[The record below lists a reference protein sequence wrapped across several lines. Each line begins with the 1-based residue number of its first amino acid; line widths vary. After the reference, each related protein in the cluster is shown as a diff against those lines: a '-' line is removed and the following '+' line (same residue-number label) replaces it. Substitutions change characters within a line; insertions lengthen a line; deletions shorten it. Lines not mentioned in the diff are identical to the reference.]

1 MVFQRSSSTC
11 SPNSLRR
18 TPAADSESAA
28 GAKLNMERSM
38 HSIAHG
44 WQWIQDYW
52 HALPGYLKPILAT
65 AIVAMA
71 GYLLRKV
78 PRRMFRFILDLYDDR
93 ILLRMKKTVQAGAI
107 SKSQTGAQMGNR
119 GRDAVFDEE
128 VIVASINRTPA
139 RIHNSLKR
147 LEQRKRVKQ
156 TGIGAW
162 QIVP

>member
-1 MVFQRSSSTC
+1 
-11 SPNSLRR
+11 
-18 TPAADSESAA
+18 
-28 GAKLNMERSM
+28 M

-52 HALPGYLKPILAT
+52 HALPEYLKPILVT
-65 AIVAMA
+65 AIVAMV

-78 PRRMFRFILDLYDDR
+78 PKRMFRFILDLYDDR
-93 ILLRMKKTVQAGAI
+93 ILVRMKNTVQAGAI
-107 SKSQTGAQMGNR
+107 SKSRTGAQMGNR

-128 VIVASINRTPA
+128 VIAVSINRTLA
-139 RIHNSLKR
+139 SIHNSLKR

-156 TGIGAW
+156 TETGSW